1 MALLEISQA
10 PYISSVDQDQQMQT
24 SESLS
29 VPIQIRCQ
37 QETFLPRGFLA
48 WISKQNVLLL
58 FSPFEDIENPIQ
70 PSFIAHALHVRPYML
85 LVDGWR
91 LGDHAK
97 GLWGV
102 LLDVLVCA
110 GIDEIEL
117 EIGRSIFRCAGG
129 C

>member
-1 MALLEISQA
+1 
-10 PYISSVDQDQQMQT
+10 MQT

-37 QETFLPRGFLA
+37 QETFLPRGVLA

-70 PSFIAHALHVRPYML
+70 TSFIAHALHVRSYML

-117 EIGRSIFRCAGG
+117 EIGRSIFRYAGG

>member
-1 MALLEISQA
+1 MALFQISEA
-10 PYISSVDQDQQMQT
+10 PDITSVHQDEQMQT
-24 SESLS
+24 SKSFS

-37 QETFLPRGFLA
+37 KETFLPRGVLA
-48 WISKQNVLLL
+48 WISKQDVLLL
-58 FSPFEDIENPIQ
+58 LSPFEDIENPIQ
-70 PSFIAHALHVRPYML
+70 TSFIPHSLHVRSYML
-85 LVDGWR
+85 LVDGRR
-91 LGDHAK
+91 LSDHAN

-110 GIDEIEL
+110 WIDKIEL